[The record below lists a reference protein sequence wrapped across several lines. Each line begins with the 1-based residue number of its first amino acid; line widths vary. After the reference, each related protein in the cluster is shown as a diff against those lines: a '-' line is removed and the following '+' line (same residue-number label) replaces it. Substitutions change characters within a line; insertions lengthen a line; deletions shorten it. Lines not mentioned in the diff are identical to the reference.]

1 MPRLRNLKSRPRDYL
16 IKKKTGVWP
25 DDPLIDSAPPEAL
38 LAHRISILLR
48 DYVDDRGF
56 NPREADAATGISEKT
71 IRNLLDGT
79 VWPHMAMIARLEN
92 TLGIPLWVGQ
102 HNDGHGTKLEL
113 APRDYLYAGK
123 WPTGPL
129 IEDAPPEAVLA
140 KEISTSF
147 ANAYGRYRDIDAA
160 VTKLEVSRG
169 VIESLLNGAAW
180 LDVPTLAR
188 VERNLRTRLWKN
200 QQAVSSPS
208 EPRDDGSGCADE

>member
-1 MPRLRNLKSRPRDYL
+1 M
-16 IKKKTGVWP
+16 GVWP
-25 DDPLIDSAPPEAL
+25 DDPLIGSAPPEAR
-38 LAHRISILLR
+38 LARRISILLR

-92 TLGIPLWVGQ
+92 KLGIPLWVGQ

-113 APRDYLYAGK
+113 APRDYLDAGK

-140 KEISTSF
+140 KESARRSRTHTAAFATSTPPSPNSKSHE
-147 ANAYGRYRDIDAA
+147 AS
-160 VTKLEVSRG
+160 SR
-169 VIESLLNGAAW
+169 
-180 LDVPTLAR
+180 
-188 VERNLRTRLWKN
+188 
-200 QQAVSSPS
+200 VSSTVPH
-208 EPRDDGSGCADE
+208 G